1 MLDLQKEL
9 VTLRRNILA
18 MGAAVEQRVSKAI
31 EALLDHD
38 LDAARFVRSGENEID
53 NMDIEIEAEC
63 LRILALS
70 HPVATDLRFVLSV
83 LRINTELERIGDLAN
98 GISKRVIALAAET
111 PIELPPALSEMA
123 GSALKMLSDVLTAF
137 SNEDAQ
143 TCRVVRRADKR
154 VDDLH
159 KEIFTWVHKEVPA
172 HPQAIQPVVEMLS
185 IARALERIGDAASN
199 IAEDVIFLLEGS
211 IVRHTSV

>member
-38 LDAARFVRSGENEID
+38 LDAARFVRNGENEID
-53 NMDIEIEAEC
+53 NMDVEIEAEC

-98 GISKRVIALAAET
+98 GISKRVIALAAEP
-111 PIELPPALSEMA
+111 PIDLPPALSDMA

-137 SNEDAQ
+137 SNEDSQ

-159 KEIFTWVHKEVPA
+159 KEIFTWVHREIPV
-172 HPQAIQPVVEMLS
+172 HPQTIQPVVEVLS
-185 IARALERIGDAASN
+185 IARALERVGDAASN

-211 IVRHTSV
+211 IVRHTSL